1 MEFEVLKLGGSILK
15 DRETFDRAA
24 EIVENKLSQGIV
36 PVCVVSAMKG
46 VTDQIIGA
54 LNMSLA
60 DKKYDPR
67 RFIEEL
73 FEGHLTALPSG
84 VEADDVFEAE
94 FEKLLHVLSYVKSS
108 EELNDSVYAYAVSR
122 GENLS
127 SRVLSMHLGARGIK
141 NGCFYG
147 ENLMVTDEN
156 NLEGTVKHEKTTE
169 QINAVLRP
177 AIDKEIV
184 PIVAGF
190 AGRSMNG
197 SITIL
202 GRGGT
207 DDTAVNIAYGLGVKR
222 AVKYVIEEGIM
233 SIDPKFITLLKGDHP
248 EILAQFY
255 DLPEPQIV
263 PYLSYV
269 EASELLREER
279 TKVVHYKVLD
289 PLMKGRIE
297 LQIKNYYDEESE
309 GTIIGAIEEAIY
321 SNNESRPKAISYQR
335 NLAGVRFLPSQSITP
350 TEVYGKVFNKL
361 SEEAIDVRYVSTS
374 GYQLSF
380 LMPEEDQEKALT
392 ALQSLDIAYEV
403 TPLKGRKGTFSVVGS
418 EMRGMKGFFSRLTGV
433 LARHGVNI
441 EQATQPNSE
450 NIIRFSIDDND
461 LPMAVAAVYNEF
473 FKGGHS
479 Q

>member
-1 MEFEVLKLGGSILK
+1 MEFEVIKLGGSILK
-15 DRETFDRAA
+15 DRETFNRAA
-24 EIVENKLSQGIV
+24 EIVENKLAHGTL

-46 VTDQIIGA
+46 VTDMIIES
-54 LNMSLA
+54 LNRCLS
-60 DKKYDPR
+60 DDEYDPR

-73 FEGHLTALPSG
+73 FEGHLVALPSG
-84 VEADDVFEAE
+84 VESEKALEAE

-108 EELNDSVYAYAVSR
+108 GELNDSVYAYAVSR
-122 GENLS
+122 GESLC
-127 SRVLSMHLGARGIK
+127 SRVLSLHLRARGI
-141 NGCFYG
+141 NNTCIYG
-147 ENLMVTDEN
+147 EDLMVTDEN
-156 NLEGTVKHEKTTE
+156 NLEGAVMHKKTTE

-177 AIDKEIV
+177 SIEEGAV
-184 PIVAGF
+184 PIIAGF
-190 AGRSMNG
+190 AGRSMKG

-222 AVKYVIEEGIM
+222 AVKYVMEEGIM
-233 SIDPKFITLLKGDHP
+233 SIDPKFIKELKEEHP
-248 EILAQFY
+248 EIFAQFY
-255 DLPEPQIV
+255 DLPKPQII

-289 PLMKGRIE
+289 PLMKGNIE
-297 LQIKNYYDEESE
+297 LQIKNYYDENSE
-309 GTIIGAIEEAIY
+309 GTIIGTVEEAIY
-321 SNNESRPKAISYQR
+321 SNNDPRPKAISFQR
-335 NLAGVRFLPSQSITP
+335 GLAGVRFLPSQSITP
-350 TEVYGKVFNKL
+350 TEVYGKVFSKL
-361 SEEAIDVRYVSTS
+361 SEKAVDVRYVSTS

-380 LMPEEDQEKALT
+380 LMPEEDQMKALR

-433 LARHGVNI
+433 LARHGINI

-450 NIIRFSIDDND
+450 NIIRFSIDDDD

-473 FKGGHS
+473 FKGGNKK
-479 Q
+479 